1 MTTVLTVEGEDALRR
16 LNGLAAFYTSS
27 AQVHATDSPS
37 RVGYGPRAS
46 SGRRTLRETVIVR
59 CVTVIE
65 AYLTDL
71 ARRLVADRLDA
82 LPAGDQAQATLVEHL
97 RESRLGGLDQGRWDD
112 LITLW
117 SAGLGVAINQDYRE
131 YSKLLALRV
140 TRHAIAH
147 RYGEITEQY
156 RKHHRQ
162 RLAKE
167 GFRDPLLARG
177 PVPIS
182 EADVLAGLTLALT
195 TVRWLERA
203 LAGP

>member
-1 MTTVLTVEGEDALRR
+1 MPVVTVEGEDALRR
-16 LNGLAAFYTSS
+16 LNALAAFYASS
-27 AQVHATDSPS
+27 IQVHATDSPG
-37 RVGYGPRAS
+37 RLS
-46 SGRRTLRETVIVR
+46 SGRRASSARRTLQETVIVR

-71 ARRLVADRLDA
+71 ATRLVSDRLDA
-82 LPAGDQAQATLVEHL
+82 LPAGNRAQETLVEHL
-97 RESRLGGLDQGRWDD
+97 RDSRLGGLDQGRWED

-117 SAGLGVAINQDYRE
+117 SRGLGVAIKQDYGG
-131 YSKLLALRV
+131 YSKLLGLRV

-167 GFRDPLLARG
+167 GFRDPLLAKG

-182 EADVLAGLTLALT
+182 ETDVLDGLTLALT

-203 LAGP
+203 LAVP